1 MNAFDKFPLLSCL
14 KTIKPKCE
22 IAGICAL
29 KGVSQAL
36 CGINLT
42 IKMIKILGIL
52 FSYYIKLESDE
63 NFIKHIKHV
72 GKIKKVLKLWRM
84 KNLTVEGKITIFKT
98 LGISKTKHLSLV
110 TNVLMEIFKEM
121 NLFGAKLN

>member
-1 MNAFDKFPLLSCL
+1 MNVFDKFSLFSYL
-14 KTIKPKCE
+14 KPIKPKCE

-29 KGVSQAL
+29 KGVSLAL

-98 LGISKTKHLSLV
+98 LGISKIKHLSLV